1 MTSIVG
7 IDYFRFIFCLLGKYN
22 RFDCEVL
29 ALKRTDLQRNVTVS
43 N

>member
-7 IDYFRFIFCLLGKYN
+7 IDYFSFLCCLPGEYN

-29 ALKRTDLQRNVTVS
+29 VLTRTNLQRNVTVS